1 MPNDFTHAYCNLCKT
16 IQLVTRESLEG
27 EDSSESFKGGDI
39 LCTVCQSIL
48 LTVYVPK
55 RGAAGAFFL
64 SVLKSRRWLSKCAEL
79 QRELE
84 ATKRKMEYYQIN
96 LARVDLLKNRELN
109 ALKAELAKLKA

>member
-55 RGAAGAFFL
+55 RGAAGAC
-64 SVLKSRRWLSKCAEL
+64 LSKCGEL

>member
-1 MPNDFTHAYCNLCKT
+1 MPNDFTHAYCDLCKK
-16 IQLVTRESLEG
+16 IQPVTTESLEG
-27 EDSSESFKGGDI
+27 EDSSESFKGDI

-55 RGAAGAFFL
+55 RGAAGAC
-64 SVLKSRRWLSKCAEL
+64 LSKCGEL

-96 LARVDLLKNRELN
+96 LAPVDQLKNREIN
-109 ALKAELAKLKA
+109 ALKAENEKNLEL